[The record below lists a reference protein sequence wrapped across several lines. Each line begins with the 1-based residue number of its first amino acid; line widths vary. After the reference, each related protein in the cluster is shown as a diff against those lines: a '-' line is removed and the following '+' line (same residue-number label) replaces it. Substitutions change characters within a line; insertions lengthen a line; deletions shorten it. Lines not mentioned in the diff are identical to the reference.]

1 MPDDVVCEGEPKGG
15 TQNIVKDASDV
26 QPEAGPSTPR
36 KRTTDEVV
44 EGSTTRR
51 TRGKKVDYKHLN
63 DPFTDEEVMCA
74 KQITNLLEGDDDD
87 QPTLDQAR

>member
-1 MPDDVVCEGEPKGG
+1 M
-15 TQNIVKDASDV
+15 TW
-26 QPEAGPSTPR
+26 
-36 KRTTDEVV
+36 
-44 EGSTTRR
+44 R